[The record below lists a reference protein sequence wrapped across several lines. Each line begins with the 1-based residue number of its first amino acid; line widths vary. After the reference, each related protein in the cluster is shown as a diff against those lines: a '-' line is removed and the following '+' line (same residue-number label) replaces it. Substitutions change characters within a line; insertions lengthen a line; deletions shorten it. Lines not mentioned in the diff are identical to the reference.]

1 MTELI
6 FLRWISLFTSSSL
19 SCAPSPE
26 RIIERLKAEG
36 QMIFAE
42 ERLYPRHHHQPAV
55 LFTHKRDVLAPS
67 TIFSTSLMGRKTPE
81 MRLSPNRKWS
91 PDDSM
96 WRKIAHQIP
105 STLTNTGGW
114 IWWFFKH
121 HVLQVMI
128 LPKCQHLLAISKN
141 GHINGWSVGR
151 WSGVIC
157 KSPRFLAV

>member
-42 ERLYPRHHHQPAV
+42 ERLYPHHQPAV

-105 STLTNTGGW
+105 SLHSDKY
-114 IWWFFKH
+114 WWMDM
-121 HVLQVMI
+121 MI
-128 LPKCQHLLAISKN
+128 FQAPCTTSHDFAKVPTSFGNFQKWTHQWMI
-141 GHINGWSVGR
+141 R
-151 WSGVIC
+151 
-157 KSPRFLAV
+157 R

>member
-42 ERLYPRHHHQPAV
+42 ERLYPRHQPAV

-96 WRKIAHQIP
+96 WRKIAHQI
-105 STLTNTGGW
+105 SSLHSDKYWWMDIGYDDFSNTMYYKS
-114 IWWFFKH
+114 WFCQSANIFW
-121 HVLQVMI
+121 QF
-128 LPKCQHLLAISKN
+128 PKMDTSMDD
-141 GHINGWSVGR
+141 
-151 WSGVIC
+151 
-157 KSPRFLAV
+157 P